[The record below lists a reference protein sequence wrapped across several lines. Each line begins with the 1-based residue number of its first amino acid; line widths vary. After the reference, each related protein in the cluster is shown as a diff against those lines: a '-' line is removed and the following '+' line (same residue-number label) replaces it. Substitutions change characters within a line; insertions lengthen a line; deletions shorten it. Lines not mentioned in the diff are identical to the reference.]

1 METDK
6 SYKLI
11 DEVMNCSKADDW
23 QNAKTEWQI
32 VNYTEVELTEDDGHT
47 CVCGKEG
54 LKHLYTIQ
62 NTITK
67 KTLFPIG
74 SVCIKKFENEGLNS
88 QLNYWKQLLELKNAA
103 VAYGKDDRIDFYRD
117 KKKFSRKLIRY
128 MFYLDFINYEQKNF
142 LIKMFNKTGEPTQKQ
157 KNYIWVIV
165 NKYIYPKLETLYRDI
180 KNGNVDRYF
189 TTAQKLINDEEE
201 YRELRSRGLIYN

>member
-1 METDK
+1 MDTDK
-6 SYKLI
+6 NYKLI

-32 VNYTEVELTEDDGHT
+32 VNYTDVELTEDDEHT

-88 QLNYWKQLLELKNAA
+88 QLNYWKQLLQLKNA
-103 VAYGKDDRIDFYRD
+103 VVGYGKNNRIDFYKD

-142 LIKMFNKTGEPTQKQ
+142 LIDMFNKTGEPTQKQ
-157 KNYIWVIV
+157 KKYIWVIV
-165 NKYIYPKLETLYRDI
+165 NLYIYPGLRKLYMDI
-180 KNGNVDRYF
+180 RNGNVDHYF
-189 TTAQKLINDEEE
+189 AAAQQMIDTETE
-201 YRELRSRGLIYN
+201 YRELRARGLIY

>member
-1 METDK
+1 MDTDK
-6 SYKLI
+6 NYKLI

-32 VNYTEVELTEDDGHT
+32 VNYTDVELTEDDEHT

-88 QLNYWKQLLELKNAA
+88 QLNYWKQLLQLKNAA
-103 VAYGKDDRIDFYRD
+103 VGYGKNNRIDFYKD
-117 KKKFSRKLIRY
+117 KKKFSMKNVRESPYFNAGRDSTAPARLRGLFFVLFFFWIRLAI
-128 MFYLDFINYEQKNF
+128 FF
-142 LIKMFNKTGEPTQKQ
+142 G
-157 KNYIWVIV
+157 IV
-165 NKYIYPKLETLYRDI
+165 NLV
-180 KNGNVDRYF
+180 VDVLLHSF
-189 TTAQKLINDEEE
+189 FAHVAHTTEIVTRAPQMP
-201 YRELRSRGLIYN
+201 SPHF